1 MAQKKKT
8 NPPKKRS
15 NRSALLIGGGAILA
29 VVIIILCVWLFRP
42 GPVGALK
49 NAATKTLF
57 SKNFTVNFDLDING
71 DKIDGQLNAA
81 IDKEKKDVSVYMQFS
96 DGEGDFDGGIYK
108 NHLLIRNANSNKVK
122 KTDITGQV
130 EQFFVLLEET
140 NEPDWSVLL
149 DFPEMD
155 LHEEIS
161 KDFDFE
167 VFMEC
172 LGQWLNKMDDKKWA
186 KENAGFVTDTSDG
199 ITTYS
204 YSPDPFTLAQV
215 TAPMFKEAFR
225 DPARYDQLTDYMDN
239 AKYLFKSGKAEFV
252 YHTQNGQLLDMQFHL
267 QYHKTDIQGT
277 FSILGINS
285 TTVNF
290 DTLGFYYEEATQQ

>member
-8 NPPKKRS
+8 TPPKKKS
-15 NRSALLIGGGAILA
+15 NRSGLLLGGGAILA
-29 VVIIILCVWLFRP
+29 VALIVLCVWLFRP

-49 NAATKTLF
+49 NATTKTLF
-57 SKNFTVNFDLDING
+57 SKNFTVNFELDING
-71 DKIDGQLNAA
+71 EKFDGQLNAA
-81 IDKEKKDVSVYMQFS
+81 IDKQKKDVSVYMQFS

-108 NHLLIRNANSNKVK
+108 DHFLIRNANSNKVEK
-122 KTDITGQV
+122 VDIGPQIQ
-130 EQFFVLLEET
+130 QFFILLEET
-140 NEPDWSVLL
+140 GEPDWSVLL

-161 KDFDFE
+161 KDFDFG

-172 LGQWLNKMDDKKWA
+172 LGEWLNKMDSKKWA
-186 KENAGFVTDTSDG
+186 KENAGFVTDTSNG

-204 YSPDPFTLAQV
+204 YTPDPFTLAQI

-239 AKYLFKSGKAEFV
+239 AKFLLKSGKADFV
-252 YHTQNGQLLDMQFHL
+252 YHTQNGRLLDVQFHL

-277 FSILGINS
+277 FSILGIDS
-285 TTVNF
+285 TTVNL
-290 DTLGFYYEEATQQ
+290 DTLGFYYDEAYMQ